1 MLKHHI
7 SCQPAFQHIVCHQ
20 SKTNPYQRPPPVLD
34 WSYLVHL
41 PLTGKRSKKSQF
53 VAQIFHF
60 SIEDKTC
67 KSKHIYLC
75 GVVCLCG
82 HESGVP
88 LVPRWDHWPQSH
100 MFNLVIAPQAGAS
113 ADKKTPLCFLP
124 AHFPQREEHYLRKGK
139 KQNKTKRNKTQGQ
152 RMTALPSRGSNAVSA
167 ASSCILTQ
175 YLDDGS
181 FSPML
186 LIQHCT
192 AVVSQ
197 APRRIPFTNR
207 VLCFV
212 FVVFVALVRLEYR
225 GNGDFDHRRYW
236 LRARQTRDPYGP
248 IFTPRV
254 FLFSS
259 IELQTIAA
267 LSSSVICLVCGHGQV
282 V

>member
-1 MLKHHI
+1 MLD
-7 SCQPAFQHIVCHQ
+7 P
-20 SKTNPYQRPPPVLD
+20 
-34 WSYLVHL
+34 
-41 PLTGKRSKKSQF
+41 
-53 VAQIFHF
+53 
-60 SIEDKTC
+60 
-67 KSKHIYLC
+67 
-75 GVVCLCG
+75 
-82 HESGVP
+82 
-88 LVPRWDHWPQSH
+88 
-100 MFNLVIAPQAGAS
+100 VIAPQAGVS

-124 AHFPQREEHYLRKGK
+124 AHFPQREQHYLQKGK
-139 KQNKTKRNKTQGQ
+139 NKTKRNKTQGQ

-197 APRRIPFTNR
+197 APPRIPFTNR
-207 VLCFV
+207 ALCFV
-212 FVVFVALVRLEYR
+212 FGVSVALVRLEYR
-225 GNGDFDHRRYW
+225 GNGDFNHRR
-236 LRARQTRDPYGP
+236 AHQTRDPYGP

-254 FLFSS
+254 FLLLS